1 MVDVT
6 THRRNLTIGVLSPV
20 VGGFY
25 FGKILA
31 GISRGLRTGGHRVVA
46 FQTYPAD
53 LDREEFPDRPP
64 PRQVVGLDAMDGV
77 IVVTSAVE
85 HDVLRGLDRSGKP
98 LVVISETVDDLGAP
112 VVTPDNAGGVRAA
125 VEHLLRH
132 GHERIGFLGNPR
144 QHDLV
149 ERHAAYETA
158 LRAHG
163 IEPRPEWIYQ
173 TRDNQEAAGAAAGR
187 AALQEGLDTT
197 ATVAG
202 TDRNAVGFL
211 RSLADAGL
219 VLPRDQALIGFDHSD
234 GGARSRPRLSS
245 VDPHHDRVGELAA
258 ELLLARIHG
267 EQAGPGQHL
276 AEATLVCRESCGCVD
291 STRTDLL
298 VDGKPTSA
306 EVAEDDTAMARLDAV
321 ARAVLD
327 DSVVLRARRGAGS
340 TGSTGSGESAVGG
353 WVRAVVGTMTDAAG
367 GGTLPAPQFYRALAD
382 RTAVL
387 RPVPEALELLVPAVR
402 ALEAE
407 LLVGIKRRG
416 PAGSIGA
423 VVGVGVGATR
433 VRPQGRSRALGDVTT
448 EILVALAKGCTH
460 ALLVRSGNLE
470 RAMVDQYELDLE
482 LMHAD
487 SASLRHLDW
496 LPRGQV
502 GPAAIALWSPPGD
515 GPGGDVLKVV
525 GVRGGLAAQR
535 LVGHSFPAAQFPPRA
550 LLSTD
555 ALSFVIPVAFDA
567 SDWGHLVI
575 GGPVDTRATSAR
587 EKYNHWAAMLAVAL
601 DQEDH
606 LAALRAQRTELE
618 EAALRERRLAEEI
631 SVSEERYALAS
642 VAAYDATWDWDV
654 ATGTVYYSPSWRA
667 MLGLP
672 ADDLKAADPEEW
684 LDRVHPE
691 DLQAVQVAL
700 AVQLGGVGGKLDL
713 EHRLLAADGRYLRV
727 HCRAVTVSD
736 GAGCPTRIVGVLTD
750 CSDERRE
757 NASRAECGP
766 SHGLSV
772 VRPPVGQAQPPPRRG
787 GASVTRGTSAPGAG

>member
-1 MVDVT
+1 MVDVM
-6 THRRNLTIGVLSPV
+6 THRRHLTIGVLSPV

-64 PRQVVGLDAMDGV
+64 HRQIVGLDVMDGV

-85 HDVLRGLDRSGKP
+85 HDVLRGVDRSGKP

-125 VEHLLRH
+125 VEHLLQH

-149 ERHAAYETA
+149 ERHAAYEAA
-158 LRAHG
+158 LRARG

-173 TRDNQEAAGAAAGR
+173 TRDNQEAAGAAAAR

-267 EQAGPGQHL
+267 EQVGPGQHL

-298 VDGKPTSA
+298 VDGIPTSA
-306 EVAEDDTAMARLDAV
+306 EAAEAGTATARLDAV

-327 DSVVLRARRGAGS
+327 DSVVLRARRGPGS
-340 TGSTGSGESAVGG
+340 TGPTGSGESAVGG

-367 GGTLPAPQFYRALAD
+367 DGTVPTPHFYRALAD

-407 LLVGIKRRG
+407 LGAGTKRRG
-416 PAGSIGA
+416 PAGSISA
-423 VVGVGVGATR
+423 VVGVGGAR
-433 VRPQGRSRALGDVTT
+433 GRPQGRSLALSDVTT
-448 EILVALAKGCTH
+448 EVLVALAKGCTH

-487 SASLRHLDW
+487 SASLRHLEW

-502 GPAAIALWSPPGD
+502 GPAAIALWNPPGA
-515 GPGGDVLKVV
+515 GPGGGALEVA
-525 GVRGGLAAQR
+525 GVRGSLAGRR
-535 LVGHSFPAAQFPPRA
+535 LVGHRFPAAQFPPRA
-550 LLSTD
+550 LLSAD
-555 ALSFVIPVAFDA
+555 ALSFVIPVASDA
-567 SDWGHLVI
+567 SDWGYLVI

-587 EKYNHWAAMLAVAL
+587 ERYNHWAAMLAVAL

-654 ATGTVYYSPSWRA
+654 ATGTVYFSPSWRA

-672 ADDLKAADPEEW
+672 ADDLKTADPEEW

-691 DLQAVQVAL
+691 DLPAVQVAL
-700 AVQLGGVGGKLDL
+700 AVQLGGVGGMLDL

-736 GAGCPTRIVGVLTD
+736 GAGCPTRMVGVLTD
-750 CSDERRE
+750 CSDERQE
-757 NASRAECGP
+757 ITSRGE
-766 SHGLSV
+766 
-772 VRPPVGQAQPPPRRG
+772 G
-787 GASVTRGTSAPGAG
+787 GWMRD